1 MTDALAFDIDYK
13 KKDNMKKRAI
23 KSAPDYDA
31 FRNMVA
37 CASLKTVSRQE
48 VESLGDRKKGWKKAN
63 DGISSSRG
71 LDSILG
77 QEALEKTKKAGAGA
91 LAVENIKKPKNAMEF
106 NRDWRRLKDP
116 EKKLRYLV
124 KIGPSACNKLL
135 SSHGDSDFFEEILLF
150 LKDIAYDD
158 SQCDRE
164 GIVEILDDTE
174 STCSEGALPQSK
186 KKRLNMLTLFMELS
200 SVDNFDF
207 MKAMMD
213 KSILSSVSEWIRGR
227 IVKEDAQN
235 QEGGDTSSSNTKLL
249 EELASKYYSIS

>member
-1 MTDALAFDIDYK
+1 MPCRSSF
-13 KKDNMKKRAI
+13 
-23 KSAPDYDA
+23 PQ
-31 FRNMVA
+31 
-37 CASLKTVSRQE
+37 SRQE

-116 EKKLRYLV
+116 EKKLRFGYLPCILFFPICVRLILASLYNCRYLV